1 MGVTGKESSQ
11 EDTVYYEKVS
21 FELNILVCGNYNEGI
36 LLKDLKDVKEE
47 DEEYIKEGGHNLIP
61 EWKYFFFEKKKTIGE
76 NTFKFIERSIQR
88 NKKYN
93 NLILFYSGLYDYSYE
108 KLLEYY
114 DKEVKPNYYPGILII
129 AKQNENIILP
139 HLNKLNQGLIKKSKE
154 DDLVDILINII
165 QFAAYYNQLGD
176 EIGFPKKFKDKILLE
191 KDNYLMTKYLFT
203 INILLCGRPGSGKST
218 LINKILGKE
227 RSYAKKGEDT
237 VTKKIIKYIHE
248 KYPLVVY
255 DSPGFE
261 NEEDIKRVQKLIEQ
275 KKSTLNKEKNTIHCI
290 FYVLNKNSERGFL
303 GKEYDFIAELIK
315 QGMDVFIVTTHAE
328 NKDNSDEY
336 IEATKIQILHNSQG
350 DQNLE
355 NLKEYIYPVE
365 LKNGKNYLRFGMQ
378 NLFTDI
384 YKRYDKEKIPY
395 EINQNNINKIN
406 SKFIKDFLKKEN
418 LKINLTALSSRIK
431 ANFKLLAASLGTDA
445 SVKGTTMLS
454 NSVIK
459 IISNIY
465 NQKITTD
472 ESLDIIKSNGYTNE
486 IENEDSIRRK
496 IEKGFASIFY
506 FNGPASREVDYIAN
520 YLIDKYN
527 RKIDNDLNFYKFLND
542 YRIAINNA
550 IDSLKK
556 INDVD
561 DE

>member
-11 EDTVYYEKVS
+11 EDTVYYEQVS

-47 DEEYIKEGGHNLIP
+47 DEEYIKEGRHNLIP

-76 NTFKFIERSIQR
+76 NTLSIQR

-248 KYPLVVY
+248 KSPLVVY